1 MPSQKTLICL
11 LFLATAT
18 SSFALPAK
26 YAHPSH
32 PLRST
37 HSRHS
42 ANSPDSSEKRSHL
55 SPSASAAR
63 KGKLVRTRHSSSNDR
78 GSGNSRLQQESHRIL
93 QQAVD
98 LVEQAAP
105 VPHQQKYR
113 IVLRHID
120 GRNGKLA
127 EYRAGTIVLDA
138 AEAWSVDGRGRS
150 GARDAVSVVAHEIA
164 CHDPSISLKHNSG
177 GALTNP
183 QYTGARRI
191 NHFDRPDHN
200 GKVIRGS
207 SGNYGWVIT
216 TEG

>member
-1 MPSQKTLICL
+1 MTSPRTLICL
-11 LFLATAT
+11 LLLTAT
-18 SSFALPAK
+18 SSFALPDK

-32 PLRST
+32 
-37 HSRHS
+37 SRHS
-42 ANSPDSSEKRSHL
+42 ANLPDPSEERSHR
-55 SPSASAAR
+55 SSSAATTR
-63 KGKLVRTRHSSSNDR
+63 KGKLVRNAPARPSSSNVR
-78 GSGNSRLQQESHRIL
+78 GTGNSRLQQESHRIL

-105 VPHQQKYR
+105 VPHHQKYR

-127 EYRAGTIVLDA
+127 EYRGGTIVLDA

-164 CHDPSISLKHNSG
+164 CHDPAISLKHNSD

-191 NHFDRPDHN
+191 NHFDRPAHN